1 MNGGFSQQARILDAT
16 MREPAPACIDTGSD
30 AGAWA
35 TALAHSPTLHCA
47 WCGLPAHSC
56 AVVEDARA
64 EALAD
69 SADGGSG
76 LGDYP
81 PEMLLS

>member
-1 MNGGFSQQARILDAT
+1 MNGGFSQQVRVLESAMAT
-16 MREPAPACIDTGSD
+16 ATPACIDTGSEP
-30 AGAWA
+30 GAWA

-47 WCGLPAHSC
+47 CCGLPAHSC
-56 AVVEDARA
+56 AVVQEARA

-69 SADGGSG
+69 TADGSGG

-81 PEMLLS
+81 PELLLS